1 VLYRIDAPQM
11 IREGFEW
18 GGAGREMFQRKYG
31 VIETVERITEN
42 VNACSRNPKKSVQI
56 LRRPG
61 CSPMLFGNHL
71 MDSTAFVS
79 LEDIAEALPPYTET
93 VIEVHANQALRD
105 AYDDLAEQI
114 KKTINQYP
122 KDKGLRS
129 IMLNTLLCYP
139 DHPFGFETIYRKM
152 WDRKA
157 REYTIIKVADPAILD
172 HGVIYPKEREL
183 IDDLRA
189 ELAQGRKC
197 QVFATYTGKHDV
209 VGRLDAVL
217 RGAGFRVAVLR
228 PSVATDKREAWY
240 ERQLSQ
246 GMDVVICH
254 PRLVETGLDLLSFPT
269 IYFYE
274 TGYST
279 YTLRRIGQRRDVR
292 VKFFSY
298 ANTMQSNC
306 IRLMGRK
313 VLVSMMMEGKFS
325 GEGLAGIE
333 EDTDMMSAMARE
345 LVEQGGVGET
355 ADDVWRQVNQQ
366 RQAQFG
372 SALPAPVLSADSV
385 GVPAESE
392 PPLVAVMAA
401 PEVHPAV
408 AAPAPG
414 AEPSFIGFA
423 MAAISKRRRKSP
435 EHIDSGQLPLFA
447 A

>member
-1 VLYRIDAPQM
+1 MTD
-11 IREGFEW
+11 E
-18 GGAGREMFQRKYG
+18 
-31 VIETVERITEN
+31 
-42 VNACSRNPKKSVQI
+42 
-56 LRRPG
+56 
-61 CSPMLFGNHL
+61 
-71 MDSTAFVS
+71 
-79 LEDIAEALPPYTET
+79 
-93 VIEVHANQALRD
+93 
-105 AYDDLAEQI
+105 
-114 KKTINQYP
+114 
-122 KDKGLRS
+122 
-129 IMLNTLLCYP
+129 
-139 DHPFGFETIYRKM
+139 
-152 WDRKA
+152 
-157 REYTIIKVADPAILD
+157 
-172 HGVIYPKEREL
+172 VIYPKEREL
-183 IDDLRA
+183 INDIRA

-209 VGRLDAVL
+209 VGRLDTVL

-228 PSVATDKREAWY
+228 PTVATDKREAWY

-246 GMDVVICH
+246 GVDVVICH

-279 YTLRRIGQRRDVR
+279 YTLRQASRRSWRIGQRRDVR

-372 SALPAPVLSADSV
+372 SALPAPVV
-385 GVPAESE
+385 V
-392 PPLVAVMAA
+392 
-401 PEVHPAV
+401 
-408 AAPAPG
+408 
-414 AEPSFIGFA
+414 
-423 MAAISKRRRKSP
+423 R
-435 EHIDSGQLPLFA
+435 
-447 A
+447 